1 MPLTA
6 MLWREWV
13 LAQQRRA
20 ELVQPIL
27 FFSMVVTLF
36 ALGSEPG
43 SGLLSQFAPA
53 MIWVA
58 VLLAALIGAEK
69 PYREDFEDGTV
80 EQLVLAPVP
89 LSWLM
94 LCRMLMQWLVTGL
107 PVSLLA
113 IPAAA
118 ALGVPSAAWPVLIVG
133 LLLGAPVLAA
143 IAGFAACLTVAMP
156 RAGLL
161 LPILVLPLM
170 APVVIFGSGAV
181 RAVLGGLPVA
191 APLYFLAALL
201 LLSLCL
207 APWGMAAAL
216 RNALD

>member
-1 MPLTA
+1 MPIGA
-6 MLWREWV
+6 MLKREWR
-13 LAQQRRA
+13 LAQRRRS
-20 ELVQPIL
+20 ELVQPVL

-36 ALGSEPG
+36 ALGAAPG
-43 SGLLSQFAPA
+43 SRLLAEFAPS

-58 VLLAALIGAEK
+58 VLLATLIGAEK
-69 PYREDFEDGTV
+69 PYRDDFEDGTA
-80 EQLVLAPVP
+80 EQLMLAPVP
-89 LSWLM
+89 MSWLM
-94 LCRMLMQWLVTGL
+94 LVRLLVQWLVTAL

-113 IPAAA
+113 VPAAA
-118 ALGVPSAAWPVLIVG
+118 ALNVPSAGWSSLLAG
-133 LLLGAPVLAA
+133 LLLGGPVLTAV
-143 IAGFAACLTVAMP
+143 AGFAASLTVSLP

-161 LPILVLPLM
+161 LPVLVLPLM
-170 APVVIFGSGAV
+170 APVVIFGAGAV
-181 RAVLGGLPVA
+181 RAALSGLPVA